1 MSFPSEAPSSLPPG
15 LKLGVFA
22 GGGPFPRLVAPGIV
36 VDDPAHHI
44 CSNPGAGVGTG
55 AIAASTAPPA
65 PAPLLSPSYAQM
77 GLTHVLMRTSR
88 VTQPHLHPHL
98 PADLMRM
105 MTRGSNNNNSDTLQ
119 LLLIGEGQTL
129 REVVEFLVRVRVARP
144 HGRILVF
151 GEPFVAAAYLMA
163 IEGRDLGSTWRL
175 VTGDSEALTAREVF
189 REVHGVLNKFARD
202 VEEEGK
208 RVAREEE
215 EEQLRLES
223 EDHTSQSRRK
233 RVKK

>member
-1 MSFPSEAPSSLPPG
+1 MSFPSKAPSSLPPG

-36 VDDPAHHI
+36 VDDPAHHL
-44 CSNPGAGVGTG
+44 CSNPGAG
-55 AIAASTAPPA
+55 AIAASTTTTTPS
-65 PAPLLSPSYAQM
+65 LSPSYAQM

-88 VTQPHLHPHL
+88 ASQPHLHLHL

-105 MTRGSNNNNSDTLQ
+105 MTRGSGSNDNDNDSNSLQ

-175 VTGDSEALTAREVF
+175 VTGDPEALASREMF
-189 REVHGVLNKFARD
+189 REVHCVLGKFARD

-208 RVAREEE
+208 RLAREEE
-215 EEQLRLES
+215 ERQLS
-223 EDHTSQSRRK
+223 EDHPSQSRRK
-233 RVKK
+233 RGKK